1 MIKDNLLDITQ
12 RIRAAEKKAG
22 RPENSVRL
30 MAVSKFHPS
39 EAVKEAILAGQFLFG
54 ENRVQEAMEKFPP
67 ISIPISMSQQFQF
80 AYFSLCSE
88 FGMSTTTAINIFAKM
103 VIRKRKIPFE
113 IELDNEQEILRQG
126 RKAFLAL
133 REEAQKSGM
142 HLTLDD
148 INNEIKLAR
157 EGK

>member
-1 MIKDNLLDITQ
+1 MAQTAFTVRMDS
-12 RIRAAEKKAG
+12 EVKK
-22 RPENSVRL
+22 N
-30 MAVSKFHPS
+30 FD
-39 EAVKEAILAGQFLFG
+39 
-54 ENRVQEAMEKFPP
+54 
-67 ISIPISMSQQFQF
+67 
-80 AYFSLCSE
+80 YLCSE

-113 IELDNEQEILRQG
+113 IELDNEQEVLRQG